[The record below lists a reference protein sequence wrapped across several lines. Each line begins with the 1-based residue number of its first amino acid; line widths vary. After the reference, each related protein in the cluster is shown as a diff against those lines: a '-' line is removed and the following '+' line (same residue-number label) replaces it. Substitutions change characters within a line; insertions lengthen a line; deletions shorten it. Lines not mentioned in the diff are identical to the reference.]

1 MILGV
6 RRTADDEKRL
16 IAPSHPPYPFEGE
29 DVSHVEPAGSR
40 STATMTASRSVVMV
54 SLILALFSA
63 PLAADAQQR
72 PKVPRVGYV
81 FSFTQ
86 LEGRHLWEACL
97 QGLRELGYVADQNI
111 VLEPRWAEGRYERPP
126 GLVADLVRLKV
137 DVMVVAATP
146 GNLAAKATTNT
157 IPIVFVAVADPLRA
171 GLVASLAR
179 PGGNF
184 TGLSLLTPELSQ
196 KRLQLLTDSLPKV
209 SRVAVLL
216 NPLNLGTFVFLEE
229 TQAAARKLGIQL
241 QLLEV
246 RNPDEIEQAFEAATR
261 GRAGALIAFDDPV
274 IHSYRARIVALAA
287 KRRLPAMYGT
297 REFADE
303 GGLMSYGPHRPDV
316 YRRSATYV
324 DKILKGAKPAD
335 LPVEQPT
342 KFDLVI
348 NLKTAKALGLTIPQ
362 SLLLRADQIIE

>member
-1 MILGV
+1 
-6 RRTADDEKRL
+6 
-16 IAPSHPPYPFEGE
+16 
-29 DVSHVEPAGSR
+29 
-40 STATMTASRSVVMV
+40 MTASRFAVMV

-63 PLAADAQQR
+63 PLAGDAQER

-86 LEGRHLWEACL
+86 LEGSHLWESCR
-97 QGLRELGYVADQNI
+97 QGLRELGYVEGQNI
-111 VLEPRWAEGRYERPP
+111 ILEPRWAEGRYERLP
-126 GLVADLVRLKV
+126 GPVRELVRLKV

-146 GNLAAKATTNT
+146 GNLAAKAATDT
-157 IPIVFVAVADPLRA
+157 IPIVFVAVGDPVRV

-184 TGLSLLTPELSQ
+184 TGLSLLTPETSG
-196 KRLQLLTDSLPKV
+196 KRLQLLADSLRRV
-209 SRVAVLL
+209 SRAAVLL
-216 NPLNLGTFVFLEE
+216 NPSNLGNSTMLEE
-229 TQAAARKLGIQL
+229 TQVAARRLGIQL

-246 RNPDEIEQAFEAATR
+246 RNPDELEPAFEAAMR

-303 GGLMSYGPHRPDV
+303 GGLMSYGPHRPDL
-316 YRRSATYV
+316 YRRSGTFV

-342 KFDLVI
+342 KFELVI
-348 NLKTAKALGLTIPQ
+348 NLTTARALGLTIPQ
-362 SLLLRADQIIE
+362 SLLGRADEVINR

>member
-1 MILGV
+1 
-6 RRTADDEKRL
+6 
-16 IAPSHPPYPFEGE
+16 
-29 DVSHVEPAGSR
+29 
-40 STATMTASRSVVMV
+40 MTASRFVVMV

-63 PLAADAQQR
+63 PLAGDAQKR

-86 LEGRHLWEACL
+86 LEGSHLWESCR
-97 QGLRELGYVADQNI
+97 QGLRELGYVEGQNI
-111 VLEPRWAEGRYERPP
+111 ILEPCWAEGRYERLP
-126 GLVADLVRLKV
+126 GLVRELVRLKV

-146 GNLAAKATTNT
+146 GNLAAKAATDT
-157 IPIVFVAVADPLRA
+157 IPIVFVAVGSDPVTV

-184 TGLSLLTPELSQ
+184 TGLSLLTPETSG
-196 KRLQLLTDSLPKV
+196 KRLQLLADSLRRV
-209 SRVAVLL
+209 SRAAVLL
-216 NPLNLGTFVFLEE
+216 NPGNLGNVPTMEQ
-229 TQAAARKLGIQL
+229 TQVAARRLGIQL

-246 RNPDEIEQAFEAATR
+246 RNPDELEAAFEAAMR
-261 GRAGALIAFDDPV
+261 GRAGALIVFDDPV

-287 KRRLPAMYGT
+287 KHRLPAMYGT

-303 GGLMSYGPHRPDV
+303 GGLMSYGPHRPDL
-316 YRRSATYV
+316 YRRSGTFV

-342 KFDLVI
+342 KFELVI
-348 NLKTAKALGLTIPQ
+348 NLTTARALGLTIPQ
-362 SLLLRADQIIE
+362 SLLGRADEVINR

>member
-1 MILGV
+1 
-6 RRTADDEKRL
+6 
-16 IAPSHPPYPFEGE
+16 
-29 DVSHVEPAGSR
+29 
-40 STATMTASRSVVMV
+40 MTASRFVVMV

-63 PLAADAQQR
+63 PLAGDAQER

-86 LEGRHLWEACL
+86 LEGSHLWESCR
-97 QGLRELGYVADQNI
+97 QGLRELGYVEGQNI
-111 VLEPRWAEGRYERPP
+111 ILEPRWAEGRYERLP
-126 GLVADLVRLKV
+126 GLVRELVRLKV

-146 GNLAAKATTNT
+146 GNLAAKAATDT
-157 IPIVFVAVADPLRA
+157 IPIVFVAVSDPVRV

-184 TGLSLLTPELSQ
+184 TGLSLLTPETSG
-196 KRLQLLTDSLPKV
+196 KRLQLLADSLRRV
-209 SRVAVLL
+209 SRAAVLL
-216 NPLNLGTFVFLEE
+216 NPGNLGSFAMLEE
-229 TQAAARKLGIQL
+229 TQVAARRLGIQL

-246 RNPDEIEQAFEAATR
+246 RNPDELEPAFEAAMR
-261 GRAGALIAFDDPV
+261 GRADALIAFDDPV
-274 IHSYRARIVALAA
+274 LHSYRARIVALAA

-303 GGLMSYGPHRPDV
+303 GGLMSYGPHRPDL
-316 YRRSATYV
+316 YRRGGTFV

-342 KFDLVI
+342 KFELVI
-348 NLKTAKALGLTIPQ
+348 NLTTARALGLTIPR
-362 SLLLRADQIIE
+362 SLLGRADEVINR